1 MISSTKTFTLGAILF
16 VFAAATASGQATR
29 TWISGVGDDANPC
42 SRTAPCKTFAGAIS
56 KTAPQGEIDVLD
68 PGGFGAVTI
77 TKSIELDGTPFIAG
91 VLVAG
96 TNGIVVSAAPT
107 DVVIIRGLDFN
118 GLNTGGA
125 SLSGVKV
132 LQAKSVLIENC
143 TFTGFLRGVD
153 VSPNAANTTVVVRNS
168 TMVANT
174 SNGVYIVPAAPFQA
188 QVTLENVRILNNVN
202 NGITMTQG
210 GKLAVRNSVISGNG
224 LNGVVA
230 DATGGGATSVDLDD
244 VASYDNGTGLAA
256 NNGAVM
262 RVNNSSITGNN
273 NGLSMSGGSIFSTG
287 NNRLWGNTSGNGPFS
302 VPNLTLQ

>member
-1 MISSTKTFTLGAILF
+1 MIRSTKTFVLAATLF

-56 KTAPQGEIDVLD
+56 KTAAQGEIDVLD
-68 PGGFGAVTI
+68 PGGFGALTI
-77 TKSIELDGTPFIAG
+77 TKSIQLDGTPVVAG
-91 VLVAG
+91 VLVSG

-107 DVVIIRGLDFN
+107 DVVIIRGLDLN
-118 GLNTGGA
+118 GLNTSGN

-168 TMVANT
+168 TIVANT
-174 SNGVYIVPAAPFQA
+174 SNGVYIVPTSPFQA

-210 GKLAVRNSVISGNG
+210 GRLAVKNSLISGNG
-224 LNGVVA
+224 LNGLVA
-230 DATGGGATSVDLDD
+230 DGTGGGTTSADLDQVTID
-244 VASYDNGTGLAA
+244 HNGTGLTA
-256 NNGAVM
+256 NNNAVM
-262 RVNNSSITGNN
+262 RVNDSSITGNGAGISMGA
-273 NGLSMSGGSIFSTG
+273 GLIFSTG
-287 NNRLWGNTSGNGPFS
+287 NNRLYGNTVSNGLFAGPI
-302 VPNLTLQ
+302 LTLQ